1 MIRINLLPFRAAR
14 KKENI
19 RRQVSIFMLSLIFVV
34 FGLFAGNYLLGL
46 QVDSLKEDI
55 KKTDAE
61 LKKYN
66 EINEEIARI
75 KKTLENLQKKM
86 NVINTLETNRHAPVR
101 LLDAMTQVVPMPKR
115 LWFTRLEEKDSTVKF
130 DGIAMDE
137 EEVAQLMR
145 HLQNCGLF
153 RSVKLKT
160 LKHKLLEDRKLKY
173 FQILCD
179 KLNAAQ
185 AAEKTAKRKKARS

>member
-1 MIRINLLPFRAAR
+1 MIRINLLPFRQTR

-19 RRQVSIFMLSLIFVV
+19 RRQVSIFMGSLILVCLV
-34 FGLFAGNYLLGL
+34 LFAGNYFLGL
-46 QVDSLKEDI
+46 QVDSLKDDI
-55 KKTDAE
+55 KKTEAE

-66 EINEEIARI
+66 EINAEIARI

-101 LLDAMTQVVPMPKR
+101 LLDAMAQVVPMPKR
-115 LWFTRLEEKDSTVKF
+115 LWLTRLVEKNSTVKL

-145 HLQNCGLF
+145 HLQSCGLF
-153 RSVKLKT
+153 KTVSLKT
-160 LKHKLLEDRKLKY
+160 LKHKLLQERKLKY

-179 KLNAAQ
+179 KAPVTPP
-185 AAEKTAKRKKARS
+185 AEKTAKKKAKT

>member
-14 KKENI
+14 QKENI
-19 RRQVSIFMLSLIFVV
+19 RRQVSIFVLSLVFVV
-34 FGLFAGNYLLGL
+34 IGLFAGNYLLGL
-46 QVDSLKEDI
+46 QVSSLKEDI
-55 KKTDAE
+55 EKTDAE

-75 KKTLENLQKKM
+75 KKKLENLHKKM

-101 LLDAMTQVVPMPKR
+101 LLDAMTQVVPTPKR
-115 LWFTRLEEKDSTVKF
+115 LWLTRLEEKDSTVKL

-145 HLQNCGLF
+145 QLQSCGLF
-153 RSVKLKT
+153 KSVNLKT
-160 LKHKLLEDRKLKY
+160 LKHKLMEDRKLKY
-173 FQILCD
+173 FQILCH
-179 KLNAAQ
+179 KLPV
-185 AAEKTAKRKKARS
+185 

>member
-19 RRQVSIFMLSLIFVV
+19 RRQISIFMLSLIFVMI
-34 FGLFAGNYLLGL
+34 GLFAGNYILGMQVSSL
-46 QVDSLKEDI
+46 QEDI
-55 KKTDAE
+55 KKSETE

-86 NVINTLETNRHAPVR
+86 NVISTLETNRHAPVR
-101 LLDAMTQVVPMPKR
+101 LLDAMTQVVPTPKR
-115 LWFTRLEEKDSTVKF
+115 LWFTRLEEKDSTVKL

-137 EEVAQLMR
+137 EEVAELMR
-145 HLQNCGLF
+145 QLQSCGLF
-153 RSVKLKT
+153 DSVNLKT
-160 LKHKLLEDRKLKY
+160 LKHKLMEDRKLKY
-173 FQILCD
+173 FQILCN
-179 KLNAAQ
+179 KLTTAPVAK
-185 AAEKTAKRKKARS
+185 KTAKKKAKT

>member
-34 FGLFAGNYLLGL
+34 IVLFAGNYLLGL
-46 QVDSLKEDI
+46 QVSSLKEDI
-55 KKTDAE
+55 KKSDAE

-86 NVINTLETNRHAPVR
+86 NVIITLETNRHAPVR
-101 LLDAMTQVVPMPKR
+101 LLDAMTQVVPIPKR
-115 LWFTRLEEKDSTVKF
+115 LWFTRIEEKDSTVKL

-137 EEVAQLMR
+137 EEVAELMR
-145 HLQNCGLF
+145 HLQSCGLF
-153 RSVKLKT
+153 SSVNLKT
-160 LKHKLLEDRKLKY
+160 LKHKLMEDRKLKY
-173 FQILCD
+173 FQILCN
-179 KLNAAQ
+179 KLPAAP
-185 AAEKTAKRKKARS
+185 AAKKTATKKAKT